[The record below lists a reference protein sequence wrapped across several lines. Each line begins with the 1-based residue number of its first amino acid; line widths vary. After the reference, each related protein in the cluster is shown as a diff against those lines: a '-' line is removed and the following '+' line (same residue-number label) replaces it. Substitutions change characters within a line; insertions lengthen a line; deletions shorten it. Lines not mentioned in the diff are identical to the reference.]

1 MYMPG
6 RGKPWKLGEG
16 NPDRIGTAAIADGA
30 ITEADL
36 DSSLTAKVNSGG
48 HAIQDEGT
56 PVPARGNLNFVGAGV
71 TASDGIEDTTTVTIA
86 GGGGGLD
93 LPNLVNPNTDF
104 YFYDEF
110 FYPDPFN
117 HFPHFEKQVN
127 SIAALNQAVGG
138 VIQYST
144 TAVANNV
151 ARVNI
156 CGAGMTIIGA
166 DKRFVMR
173 CRASQDNLTTQ
184 ALIIGFFPNQS
195 NGPSGTF
202 PFATIPGAQNI
213 YFRSNGTG
221 NYLCE
226 TDDNVTPT
234 SVDSGVAVDTSFHV
248 FELDFDPAGPTLLWK
263 IDGATVRTQTTD
275 IPNASLAWYA
285 NTQTS
290 TTSGLFANLDTIF
303 IYNAR

>member
-1 MYMPG
+1 MPG
-6 RGKPWKLGEG
+6 RGQPWKLGKG
-16 NPDRIGTAAIADGA
+16 VADRIGTKAIADGS

-36 DSSLTAKVNSGG
+36 DSALTAKVNTSGG

-56 PVPARGNLNFVGAGV
+56 PLVARGNLNFVGAGV
-71 TASDGIEDTTTVTIA
+71 VASDGIEDTTTVTIS

-93 LPNLVNPNTDF
+93 LPNLVDPNTDL

-110 FYPDPFN
+110 FYPDPTN
-117 HFPHFEKQVN
+117 TFPHFEKQVQ
-127 SIAALNQAVGG
+127 SITALNQAIGG
-138 VIQYST
+138 VVEYET
-144 TAVANNV
+144 TNVANNV

-156 CGAGMTIIGA
+156 CGAGMTVIGA

-173 CRASQDNLTTQ
+173 CRAKQNVITTQ

-202 PFATIPGAQNI
+202 PFATIPGAENI
-213 YFRSNGTG
+213 YFRSNGSG

-234 SVDSGVAVDTSFHV
+234 SVDSGVAVDTAFHV

-275 IPNASLAWYA
+275 IPNATLAWYA
-285 NTQTS
+285 NIQTS
-290 TTSGLFANLDTIF
+290 EAVGKASQLDTIF
-303 IYNAR
+303 IYNER